1 MTQHEQH
8 PSLQATRGRARPV
21 LERVRIRASANAPL
35 LEVAAEQHYVNASRK
50 TLEVV
55 YTFPVPP
62 RAVLLGLEF
71 VLGERT
77 LTGVVRARREAGE
90 TYDRAVGSGD
100 SAVLVEAQRD
110 GLFTANLGNLKPGE
124 KALIRLRYGQ
134 LLEAQGDDWRIAIPT
149 VLAPFYGDAELDG
162 GLDARAVPTQ
172 SLASDYP
179 LELTLELADASDP
192 AALRCASHDAT
203 IVAAAGAVVAR
214 LPGDARLDR
223 DVVFL
228 ARRAAR
234 ATAIAGRDGDRAGVV
249 ASTVLR
255 GEDVADC
262 PASVRLVLDCSGSMA
277 GESMDW
283 AAVGCQRI
291 VEGLR
296 DDDEFSLTRF
306 GSQVDH
312 WTPRMLKATAENR
325 VAFAR
330 QLLEVVADLGGT
342 EMEQALRAAAQLK
355 SANERSEVV
364 LVTDG
369 EIWASDALVR
379 WARGTG
385 LRVFAIGVGAAPNQP
400 FLTRLAEETGG
411 TCEFVAP
418 GEDMIGAVQRVLG
431 RLRQPR
437 REALEVAWPAR
448 PEWTLQLPAVAHAG
462 QTVHLVAGF
471 EAAPIGQVAVAGNS
485 IALPGRETAD
495 DTLSRVAAYQ
505 RLLSGHFAD
514 PAAAAEQYQ
523 LVTEWTSLVAVL
535 ARAAHDKAIGLPRIA
550 QVDHMLAAGW
560 GGLGDAPAIWR
571 SRSAAPVS
579 ACMAPPAS
587 LTQDCLDIPAFL
599 MRSSA
604 PAVRSASPGDQFFET
619 RVEGPDEDELR
630 AIRRQAAVRRRSDEL
645 SGWIRAINRR
655 VVVESL
661 SAQLSAPTLHWLAAC
676 VAAEVIARLEQEVR
690 DGADERAIVLALIEV
705 LGALAPDLDEAL
717 SERTQRWLDA
727 QRACGRV
734 SESSGPQETARR
746 VLEELLIREDRAASN
761 ASAAAGAAA

>member
-77 LTGVVRARREAGE
+77 LTGVVRARREASE
-90 TYDRAVGSGD
+90 TYDRAVDSGD

-124 KALIRLRYGQ
+124 KALIRIRYGQ

-172 SLASDYP
+172 SLAADYP
-179 LELTLELADASDP
+179 LEFTLELADASDP
-192 AALRCASHDAT
+192 ASLRCASHDAA
-203 IVAAAGAVVAR
+203 IEAAAGAVVAR
-214 LPGDARLDR
+214 LPDDARLDR

-228 ARRAAR
+228 ARRTAT
-234 ATAIAGRDGDRAGVV
+234 ATAIAGRDGDRAVVV

-255 GEDVADC
+255 GEDVADR

-448 PEWTLQLPAVAHAG
+448 PNWTLQLPAVAHAG

-471 EAAPIGQVAVAGNS
+471 EAAPIGQVSVAGTS
-485 IALPGRETAD
+485 IALPGRETVD

-505 RLLSGHFAD
+505 RLLSGQFAD

-535 ARAAHDKAIGLPRIA
+535 ARAAHDKAIGLPQIA
-550 QVDHMLAAGW
+550 RVDHMLAAGW
-560 GGLGDAPAIWR
+560 GGTGSAPAVWR
-571 SRSAAPVS
+571 SRSLSFDS
-579 ACMAPPAS
+579 ACMAPRAA
-587 LTQDCLDIPAFL
+587 LTQECLDIPAFL

-604 PAVRSASPGDQFFET
+604 PAVRSASPGDDFFET
-619 RVEGPDEDELR
+619 RVEGPDEAELR
-630 AIRRQAAVRRRSDEL
+630 ALRRQAAVRRRSDEL

-655 VVVESL
+655 IVVESL
-661 SAQLSAPTLHWLAAC
+661 SAQPSAPTLHWLAAC

-717 SERTQRWLDA
+717 SERTQRWLDS
-727 QRACGRV
+727 QRAGGRA

-746 VLEELLIREDRAASN
+746 VLEELLIRDDRAASN